1 MTGSQTKNL
10 LDIEELDF
18 MDRAMVRKVP
28 MLRITMT
35 LAWVVLAFALHA
47 CSGKVA
53 KVTSST
59 AALSP
64 VQIVSTSI
72 QGIQV
77 GEVATAISTIGGAM
91 PLKYTISSGALP
103 LGLTLDQS
111 AGTISGA
118 IANQHANQNYAFTA
132 EVFDSGGNSASR
144 KFNGSVAPGSSEVSF
159 LTSQLAAMSAGVSYS
174 FALQMTGGV
183 KPYTYALSSGK
194 LPTGLTLNTS
204 NGLISGTP
212 ALTSGGQNFVI
223 AVKGT
228 DALNQNTMS
237 TFQNTVNP
245 NPTGVVQILTTAIPG
260 VAVGPVTTGIST
272 TGGAL
277 PLTFTLT
284 SGTLP
289 AGLSLHPSSGI
300 ISGTI
305 PITAANSSYG
315 FSITVRDAVGVGT
328 SRSFTG
334 RIDPGAS
341 VLMLISNNIP
351 AVAAGVNYSYK
362 FAVVGGMTPYRFT
375 VPAGSLPPGL
385 ALDPD
390 TGILAGTP
398 DLTSGG
404 TSYSATIKVIDAG
417 GQEKTASFV
426 GNIAGNPYGVLQILT
441 TSMPGI
447 AVGPMSN
454 GISTSGGAP
463 PLTFAISSGTLPT
476 GLTLNESSGMLSGTI
491 PVSEGNANFG
501 FSISVTDATGLSA
514 NRSYSGTVD
523 PKDTVLN
530 LVSSEFAPITVGIS
544 YHYALAVTGGVT
556 PYVFSISG
564 GALPAGLSLDPT
576 TGVISGI
583 PPLTSGGEA
592 FSVSITVTDNILQT
606 QSASFVGN
614 VQYMPVSPVQIVS
627 NNVPGIMVGTV
638 STGVSVFGGLAPLTF
653 ALAGGTLPTGLTL
666 DTSNG
671 SITGTLPLEAG
682 NANYGFSISVTDS
695 TGSTTTKSFTG
706 IIDPGTHILAMISTQ
721 VPNFIAGIPYS
732 FPVTV
737 VGGSPPYNFAITAG
751 SLPIG
756 TAMSPSTGLI
766 AGTPSITSAAAGYS
780 FTIRVTDTLSQVQ
793 TLSIVGNVGSNPIP
807 SVKFASSTLPG
818 IAVGPVSTGLP
829 AVGGVMP
836 ITFTI
841 ASGAL
846 PDGLSL
852 NTATGAITGT
862 IPVNAGNASYG
873 FSLSVTDATG
883 ASDLK
888 AFTGTVDPGDSI
900 LTNHSVTLAPF
911 SAGIS
916 YSMPLVI
923 TGGTK
928 PYSFSITS
936 GFLPEGITI
945 NTGSG
950 ILSGKPT
957 FEALG
962 TSYGFTVR
970 VADTDGL
977 SITKTYIGTVQS
989 SSISNMSI
997 TTSTI
1002 PTPVAGQN
1010 FAVGLAVSG
1019 GSSPYAF
1026 SVLSGSLPAGLTL
1039 NSSTGAISGTVNMSA
1054 RISSYLFVIRVAD
1067 SNSLISD
1074 QTYTGTVGDY
1084 MTALLPSFLP
1094 DGAPGGAYSVYLA
1107 STGGQAPYTYTRTSG
1122 NLPSGLTLNSSNG
1135 LLGGTIA
1142 ESEAGLTRNFT
1153 IKSTDAN
1160 GVQTTS
1166 TYSLSTSSFVVSVT
1180 TTSLSQA
1187 TEGIAYSNAGAELA
1201 ANGGAGPYS
1210 FEYTG
1215 ALPSGLG
1222 LTSTGSFFGTPSVNT
1237 GGVSPGTLSSIT
1249 VRARDALN
1257 RISAPVT
1264 LTMRTVVS
1272 SPVVDAF
1279 TPDSGVLGSSYSYTV
1294 TATGGRA
1301 PYTFAVT
1308 GGSLPAGL
1316 SISDSGTISGIPTS
1330 LVSCPAEQFAI
1341 RVTDALSQISAA
1353 SIKCIVALNGV
1364 LISNGGLPA
1373 AIVGQS
1379 YSTTMMG
1386 SGGTSPFTYSA
1397 TNLPSG
1403 FSIVSATGEL
1413 KSTNVSAA
1421 PGMYTLYITISD
1433 SSVPALKNTRTFQI
1447 SVIDLVTLSGSTLAR
1462 GAVGLPYNNGSGAQL
1477 AASGGEAQGNSY
1489 TYKITSGSLPPGL
1502 SMSAGGLITGTPNNL
1517 AASKGGLYTFAVTAR
1532 DTIGNVSAPATF
1544 AMNITVPP
1552 KVVGSVMPAA
1562 VVGVPYA
1569 YDIKRTGGVNLLT
1582 AGANATQLSYT
1593 VTGLASS
1600 GLVYGATTGRI
1611 YGTPTTPGTYTVG
1624 VTISDQYG
1632 FTGTKNLSFT
1642 IHTAGKTLD
1651 LKSAHVS
1658 DPCTGSTQCNP
1669 GTATIDTITN
1679 TSQQFLIS
1687 QRTDTT
1693 PRSLQIAKIDSTG
1706 RVPLAG
1712 TGIVTINVLLPSRPN
1727 AITPMNVRVADMDQD
1742 GYKDILYND
1751 TTNKMICIMWNAG
1764 SGGFVN
1770 VDAYGM
1776 PSGFSAANT
1785 NCFVI
1790 PAGAN
1795 SSNYPYTMW
1804 VTSSL
1809 RPDATNYGKQD
1820 IIVTSMNGNN
1830 QGTFFVLK
1838 NNCPVNGACTA
1849 MRSTIFSNYGAAT
1862 GTTSGNTINSLTS
1875 STGLAVGLPVIGA
1888 NIPANTIIT
1897 GVNSGCG
1904 TTPCIVMN
1912 QNANSNT
1919 AGIAISWP
1927 TGITLNG
1934 NSTLSSRTFTTA
1946 STAGISIGQLV
1957 SGGNYPA
1964 GSTVVSIVDNT
1975 SVTVSSAATASAAST
1990 PLLVFGP
1997 NAHTPF
2003 VSGSMGLSY
2012 IYDIKVGWFI
2022 SAKPN
2027 LPTVK
2032 AQSAND
2038 CPGVIVAGTWNANN
2052 AFSYW
2057 YAVRQTWTG
2066 SQCAGDFTT
2075 HAASDEYLIS
2085 GSSAYP
2091 SWIAVDDFNSDGISD
2106 VVTSLSQNMGTSAS
2120 IRGYINGNT
2129 GNSFSGGTAFTT
2141 QLQSRG
2147 ASYLGG
2153 DTLLSYCLDGSSS
2166 CSYPSLVAKC
2176 TRGINSLSGTQNY
2189 GCLSVIPNQCTTPG
2203 CSTPFEST
2211 TPAARIDYPGPN
2223 NGYLFPAPLVST
2235 SNLTPTGA
2243 ITNGSASI
2251 AAVSSIANIQP
2262 GQPITCIDEACTDSF
2277 LTFTGDVKN
2286 TNTITNIST
2295 SITSQLQVGQPIRC
2309 VTANCALIPTNT
2321 FITAVA
2327 AGTITLNQTMLGT
2340 ATATT
2345 VSVTSRKSVA
2355 APVYLTGASIT
2366 NGSATI
2372 TGLSST
2378 TNIQIGQPVTCVTA
2392 NCVALL
2398 ANNYV
2403 ISKTVN
2409 SITMNFGAIAALGSA
2424 AIVIPQ
2430 SVIPPYSY
2438 VTNVTGSTITINQPA
2453 VTGSALTGVKISLP
2467 SVPTRLDIATVSS
2480 DAGYSFPYFTVF
2492 ARNGSSTTDP
2502 FKAATMLDAFP
2513 GAYLQTADIGTM
2525 RMGDSNGDGLLD
2537 LYTVS
2542 PQQSF
2547 MGSYISNSAG
2557 LNTGVGAGP
2566 VPYYLANPSQNG
2578 CPTNAASC
2586 FPDPIFNSLGLQQT
2600 YPNGYN
2606 NQNILDTG
2614 DLNQDGIPDAVVSG
2628 YWSRGVSAAMGSV
2641 YGDFA
2646 QPKLYEMGTFSTNV
2660 TGTATNNSTQI
2671 TGMINL
2677 GSPSLYVGQLVI
2689 GTGIPSGASIT
2700 SITGTGPYVVNLSS
2714 AYTGSS
2720 GSTTI
2725 SGLWFKDNGPQS
2737 ISLSDVDQDGI
2748 LDLVVVGVDKTPGAS
2763 LGVARQFK
2771 GNGDGSFQ
2779 TPTNIDGVVGSC
2791 LDPRSVQAIDI
2802 DLDGRPELAVICYA
2816 SQQILVSRR
2825 FVSAAYPSGA
2835 WITSATN
2842 INATGA
2848 GSNGVAMKWGRLT
2861 TGSASGVDVAIAGLD
2876 TTRSLRIISG
2886 VTISSINNTTGAF
2899 TLSTGS
2905 YGPYMILFGFPS
2917 DIEIADLDS
2926 DGRGDIIVPMQR
2938 QTGSLAYSGSIW
2950 YSCTSVGDGLCL
2962 PKSWGMEGILPNAV
2976 TSGDVDGDGQQDLF
2990 ISYYLDRL
2998 MFRTIA
3004 RILNIS
3010 Y

>member
-1 MTGSQTKNL
+1 MGQGMQK
-10 LDIEELDF
+10 
-18 MDRAMVRKVP
+18 KVQK
-28 MLRITMT
+28 LRSTLM
-35 LAWVVLAFALHA
+35 LAWALLGFALHA

-53 KVTSST
+53 QVTSS
-59 AALSP
+59 APALSP

-103 LGLTLDQS
+103 IGLTLDQS
-111 AGTISGA
+111 AGTISGS
-118 IANQHANQNYAFTA
+118 IGNQYANQNYAFTA
-132 EVFDSGGNSASR
+132 EVFDSGGNSATR
-144 KFNGSVAPGSSEVSF
+144 KFSGSVAPGSSEVSF
-159 LTSQLAAMSAGVSYS
+159 LTSQLASMSAGVSYS
-174 FALQMTGGV
+174 FAIQMTGGV
-183 KPYTYALSSGK
+183 KPYSYALTSGK
-194 LPTGLTLNTS
+194 LPIGLTLNPS

-223 AVKGT
+223 AIKGT
-228 DALNQNTMS
+228 DALNQTAMA
-237 TFQNTVNP
+237 TFQSTVNP
-245 NPTGVVQILTTAIPG
+245 NPTGVVQILSTAIPG
-260 VAVGPVTTGIST
+260 LAVGAVSTGIST

-289 AGLSLHPSSGI
+289 AGLTLHPSTGILSG
-300 ISGTI
+300 SI
-305 PITAANSSYG
+305 PITAANSTYG
-315 FSITVRDAVGVGT
+315 FSITVRDAVGVAT

-334 RIDPGAS
+334 RIDPGSS
-341 VLMLISNNIP
+341 VLTLVSNNIP
-351 AVAAGVNYSYK
+351 AVAAGVHCSYK
-362 FAVVGGMTPYRFT
+362 FAVAGGMTPYRFT
-375 VPAGSLPPGL
+375 VPGGSLPPGL

-390 TGILAGTP
+390 TGTLAGTP

-404 TSYSATIKVIDAG
+404 TSYSATIKVSDAG

-426 GNIAGNPYGVLQILT
+426 GNIAANPYGILQVLT
-441 TSMPGI
+441 TSLPGI
-447 AVGPMSN
+447 AVGPLSY
-454 GISTSGGAP
+454 GISTSGGVP
-463 PLTFAISSGTLPT
+463 PLTFALTSGTLPN
-476 GLTLNESSGMLSGTI
+476 GLTLNTSTGMISGTI
-491 PVSEGNANFG
+491 PVSEGNHNFG

-530 LVSSEFAPITVGIS
+530 LVSTEFAPITVGIN
-544 YHYALAVTGGVT
+544 YNYAVAVTGGVT

-564 GALPAGLSLDPT
+564 GALPSGLSLDPT
-576 TGVISGI
+576 TGVISGT

-592 FSVSITVTDNILQT
+592 FSVSITVTDHVSQT

-614 VQYMPVSPVQIVS
+614 VQYITVSPVQIVS

-638 STGVSVFGGLAPLTF
+638 STGISVFGGLAPLTF
-653 ALAGGTLPTGLTL
+653 ALAGGTLPTGLAL

-671 SITGTLPLEAG
+671 SITGTLPLSAG

-695 TGSTTTKSFTG
+695 TGSTATKSFTG

-721 VPNFIAGIPYS
+721 VPNFTAGIPYN

-737 VGGSPPYNFAITAG
+737 VGGSPPYNFTIGAG

-756 TAMSPSTGLI
+756 TSMGPSTGLI
-766 AGTPSITSAAAGYS
+766 AGTPSLTSAGAAYS

-793 TLSIVGNVGSNPIP
+793 TLSIVGNVGNNPIP
-807 SVKFASSTLPG
+807 PVKFASSTMTG

-829 AVGGVMP
+829 TVGGVMP

-841 ASGAL
+841 SSGAL
-846 PDGLSL
+846 PEGLSL
-852 NTATGAITGT
+852 NSTTGAITGT
-862 IPVNAGNASYG
+862 IPVSAGNANYG
-873 FSLSVTDATG
+873 FSLTVTDDTG

-900 LTNHSVTLAPF
+900 LTNHSVNLAPF

-916 YSMPLVI
+916 YSMPLVM
-923 TGGTK
+923 TGGTA
-928 PYSFSITS
+928 PYSFSVTS
-936 GFLPEGITI
+936 GLLPEGITL
-945 NTGSG
+945 NTVSG
-950 ILSGKPT
+950 IISGKPT
-957 FEALG
+957 FAAAG
-962 TSYGFTVR
+962 NSYGFTIR
-970 VADTDGL
+970 VADTGGL
-977 SITKTYIGTVQS
+977 SISKTYIGTVQS
-989 SSISNMSI
+989 SSIANMSI

-1002 PTPVAGQN
+1002 PIPVAGQN
-1010 FAVGLAVSG
+1010 YAVGLAVSG
-1019 GSSPYAF
+1019 GTSPYTF
-1026 SVLSGSLPAGLTL
+1026 SVSSGSLPGGLTL
-1039 NSSTGAISGTVNMSA
+1039 NSATGGISGTVNKSA
-1054 RISSYLFVIRVAD
+1054 RISSYLFVIRVTD
-1067 SNSLISD
+1067 SNSLTSE

-1084 MTALLPSFLP
+1084 LTTLLPASLP

-1107 STGGQAPYTYTRTSG
+1107 SSGGQAPYTYARTSG
-1122 NLPSGLTLNSSNG
+1122 NLPSGLALNSSNG
-1135 LLGGTIA
+1135 SLGGTIA

-1160 GVQTTS
+1160 GVQTSS
-1166 TYSLSTSSFVVSVT
+1166 TYSFTTSSFVVSVT
-1180 TTSLSQA
+1180 TSSLSPA
-1187 TEGIAYSNAGAELA
+1187 TEGIAYSNASTALA
-1201 ANGGAGPYS
+1201 ATGGTGPYT

-1215 ALPSGLG
+1215 TLPSGMG
-1222 LTSTGSFFGTPSVNT
+1222 LTSTGVFFGTPAVNT
-1237 GGVSPGTLSSIT
+1237 GGVSPGTSTSIT

-1257 RISAPVT
+1257 RISTPVT
-1264 LTMRTVVS
+1264 LALRTVVS
-1272 SPVVDAF
+1272 SPEVDAF
-1279 TPDSGVLGSSYSYTV
+1279 TPDSGVLGSAYSYTV

-1301 PYTFAVT
+1301 PYAFAVT

-1316 SISDSGTISGIPTS
+1316 TIADSGTISGIPTT
-1330 LVSCPAEQFAI
+1330 LVSCPAGQFTV

-1353 SIKCIVALNGV
+1353 SIKCITALNGV
-1364 LISNGGLPA
+1364 LITNGGLPA
-1373 AIVGQS
+1373 AIVGPS

-1397 TNLPSG
+1397 TNLPNS
-1403 FSIVSATGEL
+1403 FSLVSATGEL
-1413 KSTNVSAA
+1413 KSTGVSAA
-1421 PGMYTLYITISD
+1421 PGIYTLYITISD
-1433 SSVPALKNTRTFQI
+1433 SSTPPLKSTRTFQI
-1447 SVIDLVTLSGSTLAR
+1447 SVINLVTLTGTTLVR
-1462 GAVGLPYNNGSGAQL
+1462 GAVGVPYNNGSGVQL
-1477 AASGGEAQGNSY
+1477 AASGGQAPGNSY
-1489 TYKITSGSLPPGL
+1489 IYKITSGSLPPGL
-1502 SMSAGGLITGTPNNL
+1502 SMSSDGLISGTPSNL
-1517 AASKGGLYTFAVTAR
+1517 AASYGGGYTFAVTAR
-1532 DTIGNVSAPATF
+1532 DTIGNVSSAASFTI
-1544 AMNITVPP
+1544 NITVPP

-1582 AGANATQLSYT
+1582 AGANATQLSYA
-1593 VTGLASS
+1593 VTGLTSS
-1600 GLVYGATTGRI
+1600 GLAYGATTGRI
-1611 YGTPTTPGTYTVG
+1611 YGTPTASGTYTVG
-1624 VTISDQYG
+1624 ITITDQYG
-1632 FTGTKNLSFT
+1632 FTGTKNLSLT
-1642 IHTAGKTLD
+1642 IRATGKTLD

-1669 GTATIDTITN
+1669 GTATIDAITN

-1712 TGIVTINVLLPSRPN
+1712 TGIVTINVPLPSRPN
-1727 AITPMNVRVADMDQD
+1727 AITPLNVRVADMDQD

-1751 TTNKMICIMWNAG
+1751 TTNKMICVMWNAG
-1764 SGGFVN
+1764 SGGLVN
-1770 VDAYGM
+1770 VDSYGM
-1776 PSGFSAANT
+1776 PSGFSAGNT
-1785 NCFVI
+1785 DCFPI
-1790 PAGAN
+1790 PTGAN
-1795 SSNYPYTMW
+1795 SNNYPYTFS
-1804 VTSSL
+1804 VTNNL

-1830 QGTFFVLK
+1830 QGTFFMLY
-1838 NNCPVNGACTA
+1838 NNCAVNGACTA
-1849 MRSTIFSNYGAAT
+1849 SRSTIFRNYAAAT

-1888 NIPANTIIT
+1888 NIPANTTIT
-1897 GVNSGCG
+1897 AVNSGCG
-1904 TTPCIVMN
+1904 TTPCITMS
-1912 QNANSNT
+1912 QNASSNT
-1919 AGIAISWP
+1919 SGVGISWP
-1927 TGITLNG
+1927 TGNTLTG
-1934 NSTLSSRTFTTA
+1934 NSTLNSSTFTTA
-1946 STAGISIGQLV
+1946 STAGISVGQSV
-1957 SGGNYPA
+1957 SGGNFPA
-1964 GSTVVSIVDNT
+1964 GSTVVSIVANT
-1975 SVTVSSAATASAAST
+1975 SVTMSSAASASAATSI
-1990 PLLVFGP
+1990 LVFGP
-1997 NAHTPF
+1997 NAHTPL

-2012 IYDIKVGWFI
+2012 IYDIKIGWFI
-2022 SAKPN
+2022 AAKPN

-2032 AQSAND
+2032 AQSVND
-2038 CPGVIVAGTWNANN
+2038 CPGVVVAGTWNGNN
-2052 AFSYW
+2052 SFSYW
-2057 YAVRQTWTG
+2057 YVVRQTWTG

-2075 HAASDEYLIS
+2075 HNASDEYLIS
-2085 GSSAYP
+2085 GSGAYP

-2129 GNSFSGGTAFTT
+2129 GNSFSGGNSFTT

-2153 DTLLSYCLDGSSS
+2153 DTLLSYCLNGSAS

-2176 TRGINSLSGTQNY
+2176 TRGTNASGTQNY
-2189 GCLSVIPNQCTTPG
+2189 GCLSVIPNQCSTPG
-2203 CSTPFEST
+2203 CSTPFENA

-2235 SNLTPTGA
+2235 SNLTPNGT
-2243 ITNGSASI
+2243 ITNASTSI
-2251 AAVSSIANIQP
+2251 TAVSSIASIQT
-2262 GQPITCIDEACTDSF
+2262 GQPLMCIDDACADSF
-2277 LTFTGDVKN
+2277 LTFSGDVKN

-2295 SITSQLQVGQPIRC
+2295 SITSQLQVGQAIRC
-2309 VTANCALIPTNT
+2309 MTANCALIPANT

-2327 AGTITLNQTMLGT
+2327 SGTITLNQTMLGT
-2340 ATATT
+2340 ASATN
-2345 VSVTSRKSVA
+2345 VSITSRKAAV
-2355 APVYLTGASIT
+2355 APVYLTGATIT

-2403 ISKTVN
+2403 VSKTVN
-2409 SITMNFGAIAALGSA
+2409 SITMNFGAIAAQGSA

-2438 VTNVTGSTITINQPA
+2438 VTNASGSTITINQPA
-2453 VTGSALTGVKISLP
+2453 VTGSTLTGVKISVP
-2467 SVPTRLDIATVSS
+2467 SVPTRLDVATIST

-2502 FKAATMLDAFP
+2502 FKAATMLDSFP
-2513 GAYLQTADIGTM
+2513 GAYLQAADIGTM

-2547 MGSYISNSAG
+2547 MGSYVSNSVG
-2557 LNTGVGAGP
+2557 VSTGVGVGP
-2566 VPYYLANPSQNG
+2566 APYYLANPSQNG
-2578 CPTNAASC
+2578 CPTDAASC
-2586 FPDPIFNSLGLQQT
+2586 FPDPVFNSLGVQQT
-2600 YPNGYN
+2600 YPNTYN

-2628 YWSRGVSAAMGSV
+2628 YWSRGVSTAMGSV

-2646 QPKLYEMGTFSTNV
+2646 QPKLYEMGTFATNV
-2660 TGTATNNSTQI
+2660 TGTATSNSTQI
-2671 TGMINL
+2671 TGLVNL
-2677 GSPSLYVGQLVI
+2677 GSPALYAGQLVT
-2689 GTGIPSGASIT
+2689 GTGIGSGTTIS
-2700 SITGTGPYVVNLSS
+2700 SITGSGPYVLNLSS

-2720 GSTTI
+2720 GSITI
-2725 SGLWFKDNGPQS
+2725 SGLWFKANAPQS
-2737 ISLSDVDQDGI
+2737 IALSDVDQDGI
-2748 LDLVVVGVDKTPGAS
+2748 LDLIVVGVDKTPGAS
-2763 LGVARQFK
+2763 IGVARQFK
-2771 GNGDGSFQ
+2771 GNGDGTFQ

-2791 LDPRSVQAIDI
+2791 TDPRSVQAVDI
-2802 DLDGRPELAVICYA
+2802 DLDGRPELAVICYT
-2816 SQQILVSRR
+2816 SQQIIVSRR
-2825 FVSAAYPSGA
+2825 FVSTAYPSGS

-2842 INATGA
+2842 INAAGA
-2848 GSNGVAMKWGRLT
+2848 GSYGVVMKWGRLS
-2861 TGSASGVDVAIAGLD
+2861 TGSASGVDVALAGLD
-2876 TTRSLRIISG
+2876 ATRSLRMISG
-2886 VTISSINNTTGAF
+2886 VTISSINNSTGAF
-2899 TLSTGS
+2899 TLSAGT
-2905 YGPYMILFGFPS
+2905 YGPYVILFGYPS
-2917 DIEIADLDS
+2917 DIGIADLDS
-2926 DGRGDIIVPMQR
+2926 DGRGDVIVPMQR
-2938 QTGSLAYSGSIW
+2938 QTGSLLYSGSIW
-2950 YSCTSVGDGLCL
+2950 YTCTSTGDGLCQ
-2962 PKSWGMEGILPNAV
+2962 PKSWGMEGILANAV
-2976 TSGDVDGDGQQDLF
+2976 TSGDVDGDGQEDLF